1 MSSNSPSPSSD
12 EPDASS
18 EISLEQKAYRI
29 LGPERFRRFHEREVH
44 DRSTVVKLRFPLEP
58 TNPQS
63 DSSNHETGFHTRHG
77 DRHSSS
83 IELEDGLTL
92 PIEVVLDVARL
103 RYQYSDEY
111 RTLMVAMAD
120 TTQRVILACL
130 LEKGGVVT
138 YEEIANW
145 TSATK
150 RTVKNHV
157 YKLRDRG
164 ILEIQEGRP
173 STISFRNS
181 DLRLLASDV
190 LSFTT

>member
-1 MSSNSPSPSSD
+1 
-12 EPDASS
+12 
-18 EISLEQKAYRI
+18 
-29 LGPERFRRFHEREVH
+29 
-44 DRSTVVKLRFPLEP
+44 
-58 TNPQS
+58 
-63 DSSNHETGFHTRHG
+63 
-77 DRHSSS
+77 
-83 IELEDGLTL
+83 
-92 PIEVVLDVARL
+92 
-103 RYQYSDEY
+103 
-111 RTLMVAMAD
+111 MVAMAD

-138 YEEIANW
+138 YEEIADW